1 MAYTCARLR
10 RLHDGFDGRAGNT
23 YINADRGR
31 SIVLLPP
38 YVTSALAPIHPAGWP
53 FIAGGLVLSLVLGQL
68 WTPLFWLGLL
78 VTAWVAYFFR
88 DPARV
93 TPEGEGIVVSPA
105 DGVVQAIAPRRP
117 PPELELGDAP
127 LTCISV
133 FLNILDVHVN
143 RAPVGGRITRLVYH
157 PGKFLNA
164 ADDKASESN
173 ERQSFRIETEQG
185 QVFGLVQIAG
195 LIARRIV
202 RFVEQGEVVQA
213 GQRVGLIRFGSR
225 CDVYLPD
232 GMAPQ
237 VLVGQRAIGGETVL
251 ADGRRNQAA
260 SGGRRS

>member
-1 MAYTCARLR
+1 M
-10 RLHDGFDGRAGNT
+10 
-23 YINADRGR
+23 
-31 SIVLLPP
+31 LLPP
-38 YVTSALAPIHPAGWP
+38 YVTNALAPVHREGWP
-53 FIAGGLVLSLVLGQL
+53 FVVGGLLLSLLLGVL
-68 WTPLFWLGLL
+68 WAPLFWLGLL
-78 VTAWVAYFFR
+78 LTAWVAFFFR

-93 TPEGEGIVVSPA
+93 TPEEDGIVVSPA

-117 PPELELGDAP
+117 PPELQLGDAP
-127 LTCISV
+127 RTCISV
-133 FLNILDVHVN
+133 FLNVLDVHVN
-143 RAPVGGRITRLVYH
+143 RAPVGGRITRLAYH
-157 PGKFLNA
+157 PGKVLNA
-164 ADDKASESN
+164 ADDKASDEN
-173 ERQSFRIETEQG
+173 ERQSFRIETDQG

-237 VLVGQRAIGGETVL
+237 VLVGQRAIAGETVL
-251 ADGRRNQAA
+251 ADRRRNQAA